1 MIKHFAQLL
10 LLVALI
16 TSCAPKEKTPFEDG
30 LADYPTLKKVLENVE
45 KYQVQLIYT
54 QIDRNEHGNALFT
67 DYTVN
72 LDDKRYFYPASTVKL
87 PVAILALEWLEEQNI
102 ESLTAET
109 SMLIDSVRP
118 SQVPALVD
126 FSSKDS
132 LPSIAHYIK
141 KILLVSNNDA
151 YNRLYELLGQ
161 DYINQKLKEKGLEQT
176 IINHR
181 LSFSASPEENRITN
195 PVRFVDSVGNTI
207 LTIPERVTETDYSN
221 VDNPVIGKAFY
232 LEDSLVQ
239 HRMDFT
245 FKNKLALSDL
255 HGIVERI
262 IFPTSFV
269 ESERFSITEDQRAF
283 VLKYMCMLPAESDFP
298 AYPKQEYW
306 DTFSKFYLDRNDKKD
321 IPRNLRLF
329 NKTGQAYGHLIDA
342 SYYVD
347 FEKGVEFFVSAAIYV
362 NENETLN
369 DDRYEYEEIGFPF
382 FAELGDYLYKLESK
396 RKKTVPA
403 NLNLFKFEY

>member
-1 MIKHFAQLL
+1 MTRYFLPMLL
-10 LLVALI
+10 LAAHLI
-16 TSCAPKEKTPFEDG
+16 SCSPADKVPFEDG
-30 LADYPTLKKVLENVE
+30 VDGYPTLRKVLEDVD
-45 KYQVQLIYT
+45 KYQVQIIYT
-54 QIDRNEHGNALFT
+54 QIDRNEHGNAMFT

-102 ESLTAET
+102 DAFTAET
-109 SMLIDSVRP
+109 SMLVDSVRP
-118 SQVPALVD
+118 FQVRALED

-141 KILLVSNNDA
+141 KILLVSDNDA

-161 DYINQKLKEKGLEQT
+161 DYITQKLREKGLEHT

-181 LSFSASPEENRITN
+181 LSFAASPGENRISN
-195 PVRFVDSVGNTI
+195 PIRFVDSSGNTI
-207 LTIPERVTETDYSN
+207 LTLPERITESIYSN
-221 VDNPVIGKAFY
+221 VDKPIIGKAFY
-232 LEDSLVQ
+232 DGDSLVQ
-239 HRMDFT
+239 QGLDFT

-262 IFPTSFV
+262 IFPMSFV
-269 ESERFSITEDQRAF
+269 ESSRFAITEDHREF
-283 VLKYMCMLPAESDFP
+283 ILKYMSMLPAESDFP
-298 AYPKQEYW
+298 AYSKTSYW
-306 DTFSKFYLDRNDKKD
+306 DKYSKFYLNGSDKSNFPPS
-321 IPRNLRLF
+321 IRIF
-329 NKTGQAYGHLIDA
+329 NKTGEAYGHLLDA

-347 FEKGVEFFVSAAIYV
+347 FDKGIEFFVSAVIYV

-369 DDRYEYEEIGFPF
+369 DDRYEYEEIGLPF
-382 FAELGDYLYKLESK
+382 FSELGDYLYQLESE

-403 NLNLFKFEY
+403 DFNKFKFKY